1 MDIELFRDFIDY
13 LDNEEIIYAIDNLS
27 IDTDNTINLNN
38 KKYKLLSFKD
48 VKQLLQDKI
57 KSDVEDNNY
66 DFLKEINCLEA
77 CVDSDKLFN
86 YILNNY
92 NDLELDLEEED
103 TEEKDLKKL
112 INDFLID
119 TSIEDII
126 NNYLNINS
134 VYYNCITLEND
145 DIDDIIENY
154 KQELL
159 EYYENDIYEYHNF
172 SIFCDL
178 ESCFVLVK
186 DE

>member
-1 MDIELFRDFIDY
+1 MNIELFKDFIDY
-13 LDNEEIIYAIDNLS
+13 LYNEEIIYAIDNLS
-27 IDTDNTINLNN
+27 IDADNTINLNK
-38 KKYKLLSFKD
+38 KKYKLLSLKD

-66 DFLKEINCLEA
+66 DFLKEIDCLEEY
-77 CVDSDKLFN
+77 VDPDKLFN

-92 NDLELDLEEED
+92 DDLELDFEEED

-112 INDFLID
+112 IDTFLINN
-119 TSIEDII
+119 SIEDII

-159 EYYENDIYEYHNF
+159 EYYENDIYKYHNF